1 MVLLMPWLGKLVMQ
15 MLMMSMVVVNEG
27 WRSVDGMLPVNTA
40 GSPGGGLQ
48 WPSRDGVDVAELAMQ
63 KVWMQMLWI
72 QLVWQ
77 LVAVWSFR
85 SVLPLRSAGLALF
98 GQGLPSLVPEGLLL
112 KALGNSL

>member
-1 MVLLMPWLGKLVMQ
+1 MVLGKVGDANVEETGGGWYLECWLRVGALD
-15 MLMMSMVVVNEG
+15 
-27 WRSVDGMLPVNTA
+27 DGMLPVNTA

-85 SVLPLRSAGLALF
+85 SVMPLRSAGLALF